1 MKSDQSR
8 VKQTEAELGSF
19 LKTFEEYAIEVFGS
33 RRREHLDTL
42 RSSLQKREPLVTRY
56 ILDVLGDGLL
66 DVGSFGRSARVKY
79 RYLLAT
85 ALMGGNNE
93 LALNFADFRAPVT
106 MLLNRALGTLESGLW
121 SPRGPD
127 PVLVIKDD
135 ELRSRCS
142 DLLSSPGLY
151 DRVIRE
157 ATTILE
163 SRIRS
168 KCPADR
174 LAALIPNEADRTGDK
189 LVNQLFNPDH
199 PVLVISDEKGKRIAF
214 HRILLGV
221 FSYLRN
227 RYHHNIDS
235 STEWSWAWSTV
246 GFIDRLLAEVE
257 GCSVSR

>member
-1 MKSDQSR
+1 MKSDQPR
-8 VKQTEAELGSF
+8 AKQMEAELGAF
-19 LKTFEEYAIEVFGS
+19 LNTFEEYAAEVFGNHQWE
-33 RRREHLDTL
+33 RLNTL
-42 RSSLQKREPLVTRY
+42 RSSLQKQEPLVTRY
-56 ILDVLGDGLL
+56 ILEVLGDGVVELA
-66 DVGSFGRSARVKY
+66 SFGRRDRVKH
-79 RYLLAT
+79 RDLLAT

-93 LALNFADFRAPVT
+93 LTHNFADFSAPVT
-106 MLLNRALGTLESGLW
+106 MLLNRALGILEKGLW

-127 PVLVIKDD
+127 PVLVIKD
-135 ELRSRCS
+135 EQLRSRCS

-157 ATTILE
+157 ATTVLE

-168 KCPADR
+168 KCPAER
-174 LAALIPNEADRTGDK
+174 LAALIPNEADRTGEN
-189 LVNQLFNPDH
+189 LVNHLFNPEH

-214 HRILLGV
+214 HRMLLGV